1 MLSDLDM
8 RPLVPGAYDTVLQH
22 RAGPL
27 LVLLQHHTLQGGPQ
41 QVVIGQRKSLLKM
54 EVRFIQKIF
63 QYLKCINLWNN
74 SGYKQ

>member
-63 QYLKCINLWNN
+63 QYLKCINL
-74 SGYKQ
+74 

>member
-54 EVRFIQKIF
+54 KVRFIQKIF
-63 QYLKCINLWNN
+63 QHLNCINL
-74 SGYKQ
+74 

>member
-27 LVLLQHHTLQGGPQ
+27 LILLQHHTLQGGPQ

-54 EVRFIQKIF
+54 KVRFIQKIF
-63 QYLKCINLWNN
+63 QHLKCINL
-74 SGYKQ
+74 